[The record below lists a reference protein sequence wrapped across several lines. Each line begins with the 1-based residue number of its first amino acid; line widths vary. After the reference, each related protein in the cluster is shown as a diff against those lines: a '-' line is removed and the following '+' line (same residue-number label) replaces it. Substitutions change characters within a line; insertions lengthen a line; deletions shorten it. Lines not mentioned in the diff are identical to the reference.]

1 MIWKECLLQKKT
13 GQTEDELGNL
23 VGGYWKTVSTTL
35 CRATPWTDQQILVDT
50 RDVTKNEQ
58 RFAIPIPFQMFPE
71 CSHAVIGGVRQK
83 IKEVI
88 ELSPRYTVVQ
98 VEVYKK

>member
-13 GQTEDELGNL
+13 GQTEDALGNL
-23 VGGYWKTVSTTL
+23 VGGEWTTVLDTF

-50 RDVTKNEQ
+50 RGVTKNEQ
-58 RFAIPIPFQMFPE
+58 RFAIPIPFEAFPD
-71 CSHAVIGGVRQK
+71 CTHAVIDGVRQK
-83 IKEVI
+83 IKETI
-88 ELSPRYTVVQ
+88 DLTPRYTVIQ

>member
-1 MIWKECLLQKKT
+1 MIWKECFLQKKT
-13 GQTEDELGNL
+13 GQIEDALGNL
-23 VGGYWKTVSTTL
+23 VDGKWKTVMATL
-35 CRATPWTDQQILVDT
+35 CRATPWTDSQILVDT

-88 ELSPRYTVVQ
+88 ELSPRYTVIQ

>member
-1 MIWKECLLQKKT
+1 MIWKECLLQKRA
-13 GQTEDELGNL
+13 GQTEDALGNL
-23 VGGYWKTVSTTL
+23 VGGEWTAVLDTF

-50 RDVTKNEQ
+50 RGVTKNEQ

-88 ELSPRYTVVQ
+88 ELSPRYTVIQ